1 MARSNIR
8 ALVIA
13 LGLTAPASAFR
24 AGSSYVRPPVV
35 RAPLARRA
43 LTVALLP
50 EAEPD
55 TRHAS
60 PLLAAL
66 PAAAVAASTLLWSAP
81 ALAASDAGAVPS
93 ALVAYAHFVS
103 LIVIGMS
110 LVTERVVIK
119 PEMSEED
126 FELAVK
132 ADIAYGIAAVVL
144 LASCDTRHCLQHPPQ
159 GYARTVAYAKGWDF
173 YSHEP
178 VFWLKLTLFSVMGA
192 SSLFPTIKLTQR
204 ALAVRGASEGGAV
217 PMLSPKLCKRLT
229 SVINAELLA
238 ILAIPLTSTLMAR
251 GVCYAEWLPWQ
262 AGAAPVFLVSAGL
275 TFKYVKEAVTWKE
288 E

>member
-1 MARSNIR
+1 
-8 ALVIA
+8 
-13 LGLTAPASAFR
+13 
-24 AGSSYVRPPVV
+24 
-35 RAPLARRA
+35 
-43 LTVALLP
+43 
-50 EAEPD
+50 
-55 TRHAS
+55 
-60 PLLAAL
+60 
-66 PAAAVAASTLLWSAP
+66 
-81 ALAASDAGAVPS
+81 
-93 ALVAYAHFVS
+93 
-103 LIVIGMS
+103 MS

-144 LASCDTRHCLQHPPQ
+144 LAS